1 MATKNNP
8 SEYDCY
14 QNAEP
19 DEPIFVLVARDIT
32 APDTIRDWCKHRV
45 QEGKNGADDDQIQA
59 ALGCA
64 NLMEDWYMKNR

>member
-32 APDTIRDWCKHRV
+32 APDTIRDWCMHRV

-64 NLMEDWYMKNR
+64 DLMEDWYMKNR

>member
-32 APDTIRDWCKHRV
+32 APDTIRDWCMHRV
-45 QEGKNGADDDQIQA
+45 KEGKNGADDDQIQA

-64 NLMEDWYMKNR
+64 NLMEAWYMKNR